1 MILIRSESKIR
12 GKPMPK
18 SFRMALAV
26 GAALLAFPSIAAAQ
40 DDTAFLRFPLATTV
54 SAADAPAFAWL
65 IRQGSD
71 SIVMFARAPKF
82 ERVKLFSRT
91 DADGQPIT
99 DVRLSPDGRYVVFQ
113 TAAGFAGE
121 RAYNPA
127 SLIDPPKPTLWS
139 METRVGAKPVQ
150 VGPGQGPMFS
160 PDGRTLI
167 YRHGRDL
174 LSLDLAAGGQPKVMI
189 AGGAAFGQPF
199 WTKDGKGL
207 IFVSER
213 GGYSF
218 IGQYALGGE
227 KIQWL
232 VTGADRLG
240 SPALSPDGKTVAY
253 LRFGGREHGVTYDMT
268 ESEPFAVETVEIAT
282 GATRTLWQSKGQAV
296 TSRLEDGDNGLRW
309 VGDDNIVFYSEQD
322 GWGRLYA
329 IGRTGGEIRG
339 LTPTGCE
346 AAESEPA
353 GTDSL
358 FVVHNCR
365 DIDTRQLSIINVR
378 TGAERQIKRDDIVMA
393 NAVAAGDSGFIGL
406 TGGDAEN
413 APLVRVLD
421 LKTGATVMAEKP
433 ADYGYSRSFAAPAP
447 KAIRIKAADGGTV
460 PAQLF
465 MPAGKGPHPALVY
478 VHGGPS
484 RQMYPAFHYSD
495 YYANDF
501 AMNRRLAEQGYVVV
515 AVNYRSGIGYGR
527 AFREAEGRGW
537 RAASEYNDVL
547 GVGRWLAARDDVD
560 RKRIGI
566 WGGSYGG
573 LLTGQ
578 ALARDSGLF
587 SAGVAIH
594 GVFDWSWPSAQEGHL
609 NPSRFFGVSEANRP
623 TALKASPLGAID
635 GWRSP
640 VLLFSGDQDMNVD
653 VRETVDLAQKLKA
666 RNVDVR
672 TVILPGEA
680 HGFVRHES
688 WVRLWHEQD
697 RFLNEKLGG
706 K

>member
-1 MILIRSESKIR
+1 
-12 GKPMPK
+12 MPK
-18 SFRMALAV
+18 SFRMALAA
-26 GAALLAFPSIAAAQ
+26 GAALLAFPSIATAQ

-71 SIVMFARAPKF
+71 SVIMAASAPKF
-82 ERVKLFSRT
+82 ERIKLFSRT
-91 DADGQPIT
+91 DTDGQPIT
-99 DVRLSPDGRYVVFQ
+99 DVRMSPDGRYVVFQ
-113 TAAGFAGE
+113 TAAGMGGG

-127 SLIDPPKPTLWS
+127 SLIEPPKPTLWV
-139 METRVGAKPVQ
+139 MEARAGAKPVQ
-150 VGPGQGPMFS
+150 VAAGQGPIFS

-167 YRHGRDL
+167 YRQGRDL
-174 LSLDLAAGGQPKVMI
+174 WSADLAAPGQSKLMI
-189 AGGAAFGQPF
+189 TGGAAFSQPI
-199 WTKDGKGL
+199 WTRDGKGL

-218 IGQYALGGE
+218 LGRYTLGAD
-227 KIQWL
+227 KVDWL
-232 VTGADRLG
+232 VTGVDRVG
-240 SPALSPDGKTVAY
+240 SPVLSPDGKTVAY
-253 LRFGGREHGVTYDMT
+253 LRFGGRQHDVTYDLT

-282 GATRTLWQSKGQAV
+282 GAIRTLWQSKGKAV
-296 TSRLEDGDNGLRW
+296 TAGLEDGDNALRW
-309 VGDDNIVFYSEQD
+309 AGDDTIVFYSEHD

-329 IGRTGGEIRG
+329 VARAGGEIRG

-353 GTDSL
+353 GPDSL

-378 TGAERQIKRDDIVMA
+378 TGAERQVKRDDIVMA
-393 NAVAAGDSGFIGL
+393 NAVAAGSSGYVAF
-406 TGGDAEN
+406 TGGNAED
-413 APLVRVLD
+413 APLVRVVD
-421 LKTGATVMAEKP
+421 LKSGATVMAEKP
-433 ADYGYSRSFAAPAP
+433 ADYGYGRSFAAPAP
-447 KAIRIKAADGGTV
+447 KAIRIKAADGGDV

-478 VHGGPS
+478 VHGGPP

-495 YYANDF
+495 YYANDY

-537 RAASEYNDVL
+537 RAASEYSDVL
-547 GVGRWLAARDDVD
+547 GVGRWLAQRDDVD

-578 ALARDSGLF
+578 ALARNSDLF

-609 NPSRFFGVSEANRP
+609 NPSRFFGVSEADRP

-697 RFLNEKLGG
+697 RFLNEKLGA